1 MGNSPGSLRSADSQR
16 EGSIPPSMITVTE
29 AALRIHDLH
38 EHAGGLEPPLHGSV
52 ELRLTPLPTEL

>member
-1 MGNSPGSLRSADSQR
+1 MGNSPDSLRCADSQR

-38 EHAGGLEPPLHGSV
+38 EHAGGLEPPPHGSV
-52 ELRLTPLPTEL
+52 EL